1 MNPDQIITLIYFTA
15 VATWLFTGVSANDE
29 DIFLPAVGFI
39 VLGAV
44 FVAGYQIGQEVHF
57 NSIKANFQLLP
68 K

>member
-1 MNPDQIITLIYFTA
+1 MNPDQIISLVYFTL
-15 VATWLFTGVSANDE
+15 VATWFFTGVSANDE
-29 DIFLPAVGFI
+29 DIYLPAFCFI

-57 NSIKANFQLLP
+57 NSIKANFQLLS